1 MKFYNTYYY
10 ISNWDFLA
18 NPERSLREAEALG
31 KNA

>member
-10 ISNWDFLA
+10 ISNGDVLA
-18 NPERSLREAEALG
+18 NPERSLREAQAFG